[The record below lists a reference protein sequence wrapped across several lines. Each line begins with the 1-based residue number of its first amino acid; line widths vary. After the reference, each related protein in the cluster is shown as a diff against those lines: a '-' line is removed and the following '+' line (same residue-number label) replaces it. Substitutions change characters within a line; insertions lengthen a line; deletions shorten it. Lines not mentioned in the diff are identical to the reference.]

1 MNTIHP
7 VADKIVASLRGSGRG
22 YVFNSADFSELAS
35 RSALDKALS
44 RLALQGVIRRLA
56 YGLYH
61 FPRINPKL
69 GGVLNPLADAVAQ
82 AVARKTDSR
91 VIPSGAM
98 AANVLGFSTQVP
110 AKAIYLTDGPS
121 RHIRYGSQTIIFKHA
136 APRTMAV
143 SGRTS
148 AVIFQALRYAGH
160 EGVTDT
166 MVRKLGRELSARDK
180 QVLKRDM
187 RHAVAWMRPFLS
199 RIIGEAEK
207 K

>member
-1 MNTIHP
+1 MNTTHS
-7 VADKIVASLRGSGRG
+7 VADRIVASLRGRGRG
-22 YVFNSADFSELAS
+22 HVFNSADFNDLAS

-44 RLALQGVIRRLA
+44 RLALKGVIRRLA

-69 GGVLNPLADAVAQ
+69 GGVLNPSADAVAE

-121 RHIRYGSQTIIFKHA
+121 RHVRYGSQTIIFKHA
-136 APRTMAV
+136 TPRTMVV
-143 SGRTS
+143 SGKTS
-148 AVIFQALRYAGH
+148 AVVFQALRYVGR
-160 EGVTDT
+160 EGMTDT
-166 MVRKLGRELSARDK
+166 MVRKMRRELSSGDK
-180 QVLKRDM
+180 QTLKRDI
-187 RHAVAWMRPFLS
+187 RHAVAWMRPILS
-199 RIIGEAEK
+199 RIIGKTESR
-207 K
+207 